1 MGPGTMQ
8 CEPDVLK
15 LRVYVIDDDASLRES
30 IALLLSTAG
39 IAAIEFATAEDFLA
53 AVRPDHPACILLDV
67 RLPGMSGLDLLQV
80 LGEAGG
86 VPTVVMITGHGDVP
100 MAVSAMRA
108 GAIHFVEK
116 PFDPDMLLIIVEEA
130 LGRAAKVAEA
140 QAQTNDIAAR
150 YALLTVRE
158 QQVLDLLVEG
168 RPSKLIA
175 YELGISTRTAEHHR
189 SAVMKKMA
197 VRSLSHLVRMTL
209 DLRRSSAEAVTDP
222 V

>member
-1 MGPGTMQ
+1 MR
-8 CEPDVLK
+8 CEPDVRK
-15 LRVYVIDDDASLRES
+15 PTVYVVDDDASLRES
-30 IALLLSTAG
+30 IALLLSTVG

-53 AVRPDHPACILLDV
+53 AVRPDHPACVLLDV
-67 RLPGMSGLDLLQV
+67 RLPGMTGLDLLQV
-80 LGEAGG
+80 LGEAGST
-86 VPTVVMITGHGDVP
+86 PTVVMITGHGDVP

-116 PFDPDMLLIIVEEA
+116 PFDPDTLLAIVEEA
-130 LGRAAKVAEA
+130 LGRAAKIAER
-140 QAQTNDIAAR
+140 QAESSDIAAR
-150 YALLTVRE
+150 YALLTARE

-189 SAVMKKMA
+189 SAVMKKMG

-209 DLRRSSAEAVTDP
+209 DLRRSSADALTDS